1 MSTTIAEI
9 VGKKIQAL
17 RKQKGLSQEQVAD
30 YIKVSQP
37 VYTRIENGIGTS
49 WAIYINNICSFF
61 DITPEELVENK
72 TKVIQENIDQKG
84 GVAVNQNLGTIE
96 LSDKLIEQYERRLQ
110 EKDELIELFKRNS
123 NLI

>member
-17 RKQKGLSQEQVAD
+17 RKQKRLSQEQVAD

-49 WAIYINNICSFF
+49 WAIYINNICNFF

>member
-17 RKQKGLSQEQVAD
+17 RKQKRLSQEQVAD

>member
-9 VGKKIQAL
+9 VGKKIQVL